1 MAEQDNEDPCCDSN
15 HLLIEKG
22 IYLKMVSSF
31 FHCCDCI
38 YWSQN
43 HNCCEILHSLLIW
56 FSLTFPFQL
65 CIVLV
70 LYFPKLIDISCIGAG
85 SDKHC
90 SGATTQL
97 RPRNHRSELKKRKMK
112 RRRKKDMKER
122 KKKREREAKVTYKVC

>member
-1 MAEQDNEDPCCDSN
+1 M
-15 HLLIEKG
+15 
-22 IYLKMVSSF
+22 
-31 FHCCDCI
+31 
-38 YWSQN
+38 
-43 HNCCEILHSLLIW
+43 
-56 FSLTFPFQL
+56 
-65 CIVLV
+65 LV